1 MDISNTIDVVD
12 MLNKVSNEFP
22 ASAGGLGE
30 SLRRSSSAL
39 SAAGNNI
46 AESVALITAADAV
59 LMDPASTGTMMKT
72 VSAYLRA
79 SKTELEEAGIE
90 VDGMANSV
98 SKLRDELMALT
109 GQRVDIM
116 LPDGQTYKNTYT
128 ILKEISEVWDD
139 LTDVSQANVLNL
151 LAGKRNMQ
159 AVSAIITNFEM
170 AEKALIAANNA
181 EGSAMAEHA
190 KWLDSI
196 EGKIN
201 QFKAS
206 FEALSSSV
214 VNSDFI
220 KHLIDGAT
228 SLISLLDAITQKIG
242 PLPGLIMGIT
252 SLLNVSGFGRHTST
266 CLSNM
271 PKYTLMVTWN
281 ELAA

>member
-1 MDISNTIDVVD
+1 MVC
-12 MLNKVSNEFP
+12 
-22 ASAGGLGE
+22 SANIIQYE
-30 SLRRSSSAL
+30 
-39 SAAGNNI
+39 I
-46 AESVALITAADAV
+46 AEAGRNDLPPLFRGVTKRTFK
-59 LMDPASTGTMMKT
+59 ST
-72 VSAYLRA
+72 YQ
-79 SKTELEEAGIE
+79 I
-90 VDGMANSV
+90 
-98 SKLRDELMALT
+98 
-109 GQRVDIM
+109 I
-116 LPDGQTYKNTYT
+116 
-128 ILKEISEVWDD
+128 KEISEVWGD
-139 LTDVSQANVLNL
+139 LTDVSQANILNL
-151 LAGKRNMQ
+151 MAGKRNAN
-159 AVSAIITNFEM
+159 AVSSLIENFDM
-170 AEKALIAANNA
+170 AEAALNAANDA
-181 EGSAMAEHA
+181 AGSAMAEHA

-242 PLPGLIMGIT
+242 PLPGLLMGIT
-252 SLLNVSGFGRHTST
+252 SLLNVSGFGRHSST

>member
-1 MDISNTIDVVD
+1 M
-12 MLNKVSNEFP
+12 
-22 ASAGGLGE
+22 
-30 SLRRSSSAL
+30 
-39 SAAGNNI
+39 
-46 AESVALITAADAV
+46 
-59 LMDPASTGTMMKT
+59 
-72 VSAYLRA
+72 YLRA
-79 SKTELEEAGIE
+79 AKSDLEAAGE
-90 VDGMANSV
+90 DVSGMAGSV
-98 SKLRDELMALT
+98 SELRDELYSLT
-109 GQRVDIM
+109 GGRVQIQIDETTFKS
-116 LPDGQTYKNTYT
+116 TYD

-139 LTDVSQANVLNL
+139 LTDVSQANILNL
-151 LAGKRNMQ
+151 LAGKRNAN
-159 AVSAIITNFEM
+159 AVAAILTNFET
-170 AEKALIAANNA
+170 AERVMKTAEDAA
-181 EGSAMAEHA
+181 GSAMAEHA

-242 PLPGLIMGIT
+242 PLPGLLMGIT
-252 SLLNVSGFGRHTST
+252 SLLNVSGFGRHPST